1 MKHTAWE
8 KRGPQENTEAG
19 DLLMITDPSL
29 AALSDIM

>member
-1 MKHTAWE
+1 MKHTAWK

-19 DLLMITDPSL
+19 DLLITDPSL